1 MAYRDLQTLR
11 SIVSS
16 RLGFAGQ
23 GASIGS
29 NAGLI
34 NSLLQN
40 AQSQL
45 YWMQDWK
52 KLTKY
57 SEKTLGLD
65 QYLVDY
71 PTDANPERILAMA
84 VNIGGGSDLW
94 RPLDEGI
101 RIEHYNT
108 QSSNSYPLRY
118 ERYAQIEIW
127 PKCDGVRTLRIWYVM
142 NLGAFAADGD
152 KATLDDELILL
163 HATATA
169 KAHYRQPDAGTW
181 GTQLDAMLARIRGKS
196 FGNKRYLPPGKEEM
210 DLIPRPVVV

>member
-1 MAYRDLQTLR
+1 VNNTIGSMNMLINLMNKIPRVKIGNVAGFRMPGLDAVRGFGNRLQTEM
-11 SIVSS
+11 
-16 RLGFAGQ
+16 GFAWQDAMKSG
-23 GASIGS
+23 GDLFSGR
-29 NAGLI
+29 
-34 NSLLQN
+34 
-40 AQSQL
+40 SQ
-45 YWMQDWK
+45 
-52 KLTKY
+52 
-57 SEKTLGLD
+57 
-65 QYLVDY
+65 
-71 PTDANPERILAMA
+71 

-142 NLGAFAADGD
+142 NLGAFTADAD
-152 KATLDDELILL
+152 EATLDDELILL